1 MAQSTIKEV
10 LPCNIK
16 KVWERVTSLIDY
28 SWRSD
33 LDRIEVTGEN
43 TFTEYD
49 KTGHFLCF
57 TVAVR
62 APCTRLEF
70 FMENG
75 NLKGSWIGVFRD
87 LDGKAT
93 EIEFNEEVIAKKILM
108 KPFLNAYLKK
118 QQKRY
123 LEDLKKSL

>member
-62 APCTRLEF
+62 TPAPALNSLWR
-70 FMENG
+70 ME
-75 NLKGSWIGVFRD
+75 
-87 LDGKAT
+87 T
-93 EIEFNEEVIAKKILM
+93 
-108 KPFLNAYLKK
+108 
-118 QQKRY
+118 
-123 LEDLKKSL
+123 